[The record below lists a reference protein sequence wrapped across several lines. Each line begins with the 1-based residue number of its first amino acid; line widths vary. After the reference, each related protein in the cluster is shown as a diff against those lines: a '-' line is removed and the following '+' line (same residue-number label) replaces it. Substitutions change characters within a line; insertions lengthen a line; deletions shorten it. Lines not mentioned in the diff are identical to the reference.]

1 MTEEKSALTISQ
13 EQKELVCI
21 VCPRGCLLTA
31 EQTEQGIEIKGNFCP
46 RGREYGQQELTNP
59 MRVLT
64 ALMHI
69 QGSEKPV
76 SVRTDLPV
84 PKAKLFECAAE
95 IYRTHPSAPV
105 RRGDILIRN
114 LCGTGSNVVAT
125 RDSNPDF

>member
-1 MTEEKSALTISQ
+1 
-13 EQKELVCI
+13 
-21 VCPRGCLLTA
+21 
-31 EQTEQGIEIKGNFCP
+31 
-46 RGREYGQQELTNP
+46 

-64 ALMHI
+64 ALMRI
-69 QGSEKPV
+69 QGSDKPV

-105 RRGDILIRN
+105 RRGDILIRD